1 MPTNNPSGNVRK
13 VNGAISGGFMAV
25 GCVDAEGGR
34 ITEAKGVIFG
44 NGGNDDIRSGGAVI
58 SFPAVQ
64 AVSSSMAAWATT
76 ISTATKASAAHIQFN
91 VSGPT
96 LCGGRSRKS

>member
-1 MPTNNPSGNVRK
+1 MTTNNPSANAREA
-13 VNGAISGGFMAV
+13 NGASTGGFMAV

-34 ITEAKGVIFG
+34 ITEAKGAIFG
-44 NGGNDDIRSGGAVI
+44 NGGNDDIRSGGALI

-76 ISTATKASAAHIQFN
+76 ISTTTKASAAHIQFN

>member
-34 ITEAKGVIFG
+34 ITEAKGAIFG

-58 SFPAVQ
+58 SFPALQ
-64 AVSSSMAAWATT
+64 ALRSSMAARTTT